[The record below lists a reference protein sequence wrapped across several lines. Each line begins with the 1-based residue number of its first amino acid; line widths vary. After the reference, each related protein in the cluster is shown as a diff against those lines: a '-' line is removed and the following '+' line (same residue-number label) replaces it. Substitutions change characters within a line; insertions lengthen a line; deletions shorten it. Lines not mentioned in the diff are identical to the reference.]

1 MVSATNT
8 GGFIHAL
15 PVLDGKN
22 YDQWVVRME
31 AILDFHE
38 IIGIVKEGISQ
49 KEKDD
54 ATIMKKDFKAKC
66 LLHQCVDLVVFEKIA
81 KASTAKEAWKI
92 LQKAFRNTRKTK
104 KVKLQ
109 SLRRQYELLSMS
121 DQETVVDYFNR
132 MQLLVNSMKT
142 YGESLSDQMIVEKI
156 LRTLSPQFDHIV
168 VATEEL
174 KDLEKLKIEEL
185 QNSLE
190 AHEQRLIER
199 ENSGDLDQAMQA
211 QFTKNDGNKK
221 KWKKGKGSGKGNWFS
236 NKEKDK
242 IGDKPESSNKGG
254 GGNFS
259 NQKGK
264 KGQDKRKI

>member
-31 AILDFHE
+31 AILGFHE
-38 IIGIVKEGISQ
+38 ILGIVKEGISE

-54 ATIMKKDFKAKC
+54 AAIMKKDFKAKC

-81 KASTAKEAWKI
+81 KASTTKEAWEI
-92 LQKAFRNTRKTK
+92 LQKAFGNAGKTK

-156 LRTLSPQFDHIV
+156 LRTLSP
-168 VATEEL
+168 
-174 KDLEKLKIEEL
+174 
-185 QNSLE
+185 
-190 AHEQRLIER
+190 
-199 ENSGDLDQAMQA
+199 
-211 QFTKNDGNKK
+211 
-221 KWKKGKGSGKGNWFS
+221 
-236 NKEKDK
+236 
-242 IGDKPESSNKGG
+242 
-254 GGNFS
+254 
-259 NQKGK
+259 
-264 KGQDKRKI
+264 